1 VCRQLDGLSHFYF
14 APKPEVEEFAVKPM
28 AVASISLE
36 DILPTTRT
44 ASTLSSSLAPEQI
57 HEKKRGRD
65 AAFLSAGEADR
76 DDRQRL
82 RRAKKAV
89 RNKSRKA
96 EALER
101 GVDLAQPMKKDKRV
115 VVAAET
121 TNSSKSYSKSAR
133 FFSEMQKTV
142 TADVLHR
149 SSKDHKSAAV
159 GGAGASS
166 QNLKL

>member
-1 VCRQLDGLSHFYF
+1 LDGLSHFYF
-14 APKPEVEEFAVKPM
+14 APKPEVQEFAVKPM

-65 AAFLSAGEADR
+65 AAFLSSGEADR

-101 GVDLAQPMKKDKRV
+101 GVDPSQPAKKDKRV
-115 VVAAET
+115 VVAAE
-121 TNSSKSYSKSAR
+121 NANSKSYSKSAK

-142 TADVLHR
+142 SADLHR
-149 SSKDHKSAAV
+149 SSKGQKTV
-159 GGAGASS
+159 TQTSS